1 MSRKERAAWL
11 QKYAVAHYAKKYSH
25 ASRTNPGD
33 MCLCAFVP
41 GPIAVVRLPNI
52 RLHVRCERQANRQD
66 TIGQTSL
73 TSASRPCDR
82 LRSARW
88 RHAKYFDTRSHQ
100 GELELWRL
108 AHSAQIMAALALA
121 PSFLW

>member
-11 QKYAVAHYAKKYSH
+11 QKYAVAHYAKKYSD

-52 RLHVRCERQANRQD
+52 RLHVRVRAPGEPARYH
-66 TIGQTSL
+66 
-73 TSASRPCDR
+73 RPNQLDFR
-82 LRSARW
+82 
-88 RHAKYFDTRSHQ
+88 FPTV
-100 GELELWRL
+100 
-108 AHSAQIMAALALA
+108 
-121 PSFLW
+121 